1 MLLLTEDPS
10 AEEVVVD
17 KLLESLEMRKNGSTH
32 IPTCIS
38 SVFTMK
44 PYTLILCCGITEVN
58 Y

>member
-1 MLLLTEDPS
+1 MLALERNSCLHCMLLLTEDPS

-38 SVFTMK
+38 SVFTMN
-44 PYTLILCCGITEVN
+44 P
-58 Y
+58 